1 MKHSGYMQCAAGV
14 VGVLLMTSGM
24 LAAQTTRTVKHMGY
38 TASTPVNVRLYVDG
52 RSRDGALMGH
62 TDDAVV
68 FRSGRDGQQVN
79 VSIRRVDRAFF
90 DVTVPRT
97 ELNDALVAENWSK
110 AGILLLPVVR
120 PLVPYLDLP
129 QNNGVDL
136 VYDAGHYLMKST
148 GFRMTSET
156 SRDLSEAATARAKSA
171 FQLFHGLGKVSWHGL
186 GLAGQARSAE
196 ALLALGK
203 RDMAN
208 DVIEGMSEPFPDDE
222 GMGYYWMVRSS
233 MALADEDYS
242 AALDGAVRAVCFANK
257 DINVFPDALLLS
269 ARCYEK
275 LESYHRARD
284 VYFEVARLFP
294 TTTAGKRAL
303 VYLKN
308 VRASG
313 HTDGKEARGVVNVF
327 FGVEEEMNKKADR
340 LLDRR
345 SK

>member
-1 MKHSGYMQCAAGV
+1 
-14 VGVLLMTSGM
+14 MTMGTLS
-24 LAAQTTRTVKHMGY
+24 AQTTRTVKHTGY
-38 TASTPVNVRLYVDG
+38 TASTPVNVRLYADG
-52 RSRDGALMGH
+52 KSRDGALVGY

-68 FRSGRDGQQVN
+68 FRSGREGQQVN
-79 VSIRRVDRAFF
+79 VPIKRVDRVFF
-90 DVTVPRT
+90 DVAVPRT
-97 ELNDALVAENWSK
+97 ELNDALLADNWSK
-110 AGILLLPVVR
+110 AGILMLPVVR

-129 QNNGVDL
+129 QNNGVEL
-136 VYDAGHYLMKST
+136 VYQAAHYLMKST

-156 SRDLSEAATARAKSA
+156 SRDLSEARVARAKSA

-203 RDMAN
+203 RGMAD
-208 DVIEGMSEPFPDDE
+208 DVIERMAEPFPGDE
-222 GMGYYWMVRSS
+222 AIGYYWMVRGS
-233 MALADEDYS
+233 MALSDEDYS

-257 DINVFPDALLLS
+257 DIDVFPDALLLS

-284 VYFEVARLFP
+284 VYYEVARLFP
-294 TTTAGKRAL
+294 STAAGKMSL
-303 VYLKN
+303 LHLKN

-313 HTDGKEARGVVNVF
+313 RTDGKEARGVVNVF
-327 FGVEEEMNKKADR
+327 FGVEEDMNKKADR
-340 LLDRR
+340 LLDQL